1 MIIDIFGDSFSD
13 TSIKQQDTD
22 TWTDILRNKYKF
34 NLRNY
39 SKHGTGSQ
47 WSIEQ
52 FLKLETHGDYLL
64 FCLADMN
71 RVAFEYIKD
80 EEQAHALL
88 LYNMLNDN
96 NHDFPDTINKD
107 VIKNSKKIFNDYE
120 SFYSTGL
127 NRLLEVLFVSFIFSK
142 SKHYRK
148 ILIWPSSGLG
158 YPFRFYNDRIEIP
171 DNGYIMHK
179 SIHLISTREL
189 QIEEP
194 EKGNTFTFGK
204 DKRNN
209 HMSYENHI
217 IFAKQVN
224 DFFIN
229 DTIPD
234 YSRFKCGHLK

>member
-1 MIIDIFGDSFSD
+1 
-13 TSIKQQDTD
+13 
-22 TWTDILRNKYKF
+22 
-34 NLRNY
+34 
-39 SKHGTGSQ
+39 
-47 WSIEQ
+47 
-52 FLKLETHGDYLL
+52 
-64 FCLADMN
+64 
-71 RVAFEYIKD
+71 
-80 EEQAHALL
+80 
-88 LYNMLNDN
+88 MLNDN

-107 VIKNSKKIFNDYE
+107 VIKKSKKIFNDYE

-148 ILIWPSSGLG
+148 ILIWYSSGLG
-158 YPFRFYNDRIEIP
+158 YHFRFYNDRIEIS

-224 DFFIN
+224 DFLS
-229 DTIPD
+229 TIQYLIIQD
-234 YSRFKCGHLK
+234 LNVSAKIDQIKRLQLELTTFCNAKCPSCEKS

>member
-39 SKHGTGSQ
+39 SKHGTGLQ

-107 VIKNSKKIFNDYE
+107 VIKKSKKIFNDYE

-142 SKHYRK
+142 SKFSFFSCFTVLPKTPVR
-148 ILIWPSSGLG
+148 IMASACSAVNPFSCNPSFESYGG
-158 YPFRFYNDRIEIP
+158 CE
-171 DNGYIMHK
+171 K
-179 SIHLISTREL
+179 SIPKPIVTPELSLST
-189 QIEEP
+189 
-194 EKGNTFTFGK
+194 
-204 DKRNN
+204 
-209 HMSYENHI
+209 
-217 IFAKQVN
+217 
-224 DFFIN
+224 
-229 DTIPD
+229 
-234 YSRFKCGHLK
+234 